1 MGHIIKNLYYMKC
14 LNRRKEMLLLPS
26 LPIFKKVDLFKTI
39 FYALYSICKSRQNN
53 ISFVDGY
60 SNVHNLF
67 CSTIRYQEPC
77 VYSST
82 RFLSTGF
89 PELNHNV
96 MTSVRTFCTKSDIIK
111 THKSGSNSYIAVYVV
126 YMNCV

>member
-1 MGHIIKNLYYMKC
+1 MKC
-14 LNRRKEMLLLPS
+14 LNRRKEILSHPS
-26 LPIFKKVDLFKTI
+26 LPILKKVDLFKTI

-89 PELNHNV
+89 PELNHNM
-96 MTSVRTFCTKSDIIK
+96 MTSERTFCTNSDIKK
-111 THKSGSNSYIAVYVV
+111 THQYGLTSYISP
-126 YMNCV
+126 CVIYECCKV